1 MKRNR
6 QCGADSVPAE
16 VLQAICLPGSQASEW
31 ICMLFQTIWS
41 KKRVPDDWH
50 LVKIAAIFK
59 K

>member
-16 VLQAICLPGSQASEW
+16 FLQAICIPGSEASEW
-31 ICMLFQTIWS
+31 ILMLFQSIWF

-50 LVKIAAIFK
+50 LAKIAAI
-59 K
+59 